1 MLKRRNA
8 GAVAMLTAVSLLLP
22 RSAAAQELIGAG
34 SSFAQPII
42 MRWGMLY
49 TSLPGEGGQVGSVD
63 GGLDYEPTGSLGGV
77 IAVAQGTVDFGLSD
91 VATSPADLA
100 RLGLIQFPLVSGG
113 VAVVTSL
120 RGLGANQRLRMDGA
134 TLARIYLGEIRNWS
148 HPAIRSL
155 NPELTLPDAP
165 IAVFQREDA
174 SGTTFNFARYL
185 AASSPDWRMQVGV
198 NQSLIW
204 PVGSSAR
211 GTRRLADR
219 VLATPNA
226 IGFVEVGLANRQGL
240 QVALLQNAAGRF
252 VAPTQENISQALVTR
267 QWDEAS
273 HFFEAG
279 AEPSGPDAYPIAVTV
294 YALMR
299 RRPAASRRTRHVLQF
314 FDVALTEMG
323 PEALPLGFV
332 PLPEDIVR
340 NVQKYWRTNAR

>member
-1 MLKRRNA
+1 MNRRESGA
-8 GAVAMLTAVSLLLP
+8 AVLLAALSTLVPRPAVA
-22 RSAAAQELIGAG
+22 QEITGAG
-34 SSFAQPII
+34 STFAQPII

-49 TSLPGEGGQVGSVD
+49 TNMSGEGGPVGSVD
-63 GGLDYEPTGSLGGV
+63 GGLDYEPTGSLAGLLE
-77 IAVAQGTVDFGLSD
+77 VAQGSVDFGLSD
-91 VATSPADLA
+91 VAASPPDLA
-100 RLGLIQFPLVSGG
+100 RLSLIQFPVVSGG

-120 RGLGANQRLRMDGA
+120 RGLGANQRLRLDGA

-155 NPELTLPDAP
+155 NPELVLPDAP

-185 AASSPDWRMQVGV
+185 AASSPDWRTQLGV
-198 NQSLIW
+198 NQALIW
-204 PVGSSAR
+204 PVGTSAR
-211 GTRRLADR
+211 GTRRVADG
-219 VLATPNA
+219 VVATPNA
-226 IGFVEVGLANRQGL
+226 IGFVEVGLANRMGL

-252 VAPTQENISQALVTR
+252 VAPTQENIAQALATR

-279 AEPSGPDAYPIAVTV
+279 AEPSGPNAYPIAVTV

-299 RRPAASRRTRHVLQF
+299 RRPAASRRTRHALQF
-314 FDVALTEMG
+314 FEVALTEMG
-323 PEALPLGFV
+323 AEALPLGFV

-340 NVQKYWRTNAR
+340 DVQKYWRTNAR

>member
-1 MLKRRNA
+1 MLNRREA
-8 GAVAMLTAVSLLLP
+8 GAVALLAALSTVIP
-22 RSAAAQELIGAG
+22 RPAAAQELVGAG

-49 TSLPGEGGQVGSVD
+49 TSLPSEGGQVGSVD
-63 GGLDYEPTGSLGGV
+63 GGLDYEPTGSLGGLLR
-77 IAVAQGTVDFGLSD
+77 VAQGSVDFGLSD

-100 RLGLIQFPLVSGG
+100 RLGLIQFPVVSGG

-120 RGLGANQRLRMDGA
+120 HGLRANQRLRMDGA

-155 NPELTLPDAP
+155 NPELVLPDAP

-185 AASSPDWRMQVGV
+185 AASSPDWRTQVGV
-198 NQSLIW
+198 NQALIW
-204 PVGSSAR
+204 PVGTSAR
-211 GTRRLADR
+211 GTRRVADG
-219 VLATPNA
+219 VVATPNA
-226 IGFVEVGLANRQGL
+226 IGFVEVGLANRMGL

-252 VAPTQENISQALVTR
+252 VAPTQENIAQALATR

-279 AEPSGPDAYPIAVTV
+279 AEPSGPNAYPIAVTV

-299 RRPAASRRTRHVLQF
+299 RRPAASRRTRHALQF
-314 FDVALTEMG
+314 FEVALTEMG
-323 PEALPLGFV
+323 AEALPLGFV

-340 NVQKYWRTNAR
+340 DVQKYWRTNAR